1 MSRNGPYWAALLAA
15 IFVSGFAATGAVV
28 VQSAPTVLGFIGT
41 LCLVFAVS
49 FALRQKIRK
58 APTQQLLTAA
68 IRTRSRELIE
78 TETVLLVPCDRDRPG
93 TQKVLIGPSPLKDEM
108 YIDRYGWS
116 DTIRRYVVRSNGT
129 IGRRLLCR
137 TPDARIGLSDL
148 LWCFMPL
155 TRYRLQYLLDALSGL
170 YVARRQ
176 LQPVR

>member
-15 IFVSGFAATGAVV
+15 IFASGFLTTGIVV
-28 VQSAPTVLGFIGT
+28 TGSPLAVLGFIGT
-41 LCLVFAVS
+41 LCPVFAIS
-49 FALRQKIRK
+49 FALRRRIRK
-58 APTQQLLTAA
+58 APSQQLLTAA

-93 TQKVLIGPSPLKDEM
+93 TQKVLIGVAPQENEL

-116 DTIRRYVVRSNGT
+116 DTIRRYIVRSDGT
-129 IGRRLLCR
+129 IDRQVLCR
-137 TPDARIGLSDL
+137 TADTCIGLSDR

-155 TRYRLQYLLDALSGL
+155 TRGRLQYLLDALSGM